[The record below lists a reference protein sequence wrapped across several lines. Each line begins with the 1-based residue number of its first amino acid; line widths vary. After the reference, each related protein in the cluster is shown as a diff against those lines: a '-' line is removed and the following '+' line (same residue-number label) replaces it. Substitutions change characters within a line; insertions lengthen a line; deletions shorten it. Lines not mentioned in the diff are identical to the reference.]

1 MFIVPLLYRFAFF
14 VYCFSVRF
22 LIFSPRLLFLSGL
35 LFFSYSVLFNFCFD
49 NALLCYHTMLPRRR
63 VGPRRFTTTAR
74 GPISSSQISPP
85 PSSSFRVRRGGSGQS
100 VVAAELL
107 FFFVLFNSST
117 KVVEA
122 LLPLTSDRLPLLS
135 FFSSWGHTSVGYL
148 IPRALVWL
156 PRLTQFVC
164 VFTTFFVRLHH
175 LLLQWFI
182 QKINAFRVNHHTRRG
197 APQPALSVSSPSR
210 LHTASADTPLTH
222 LAGEIL

>member
-1 MFIVPLLYRFAFF
+1 
-14 VYCFSVRF
+14 
-22 LIFSPRLLFLSGL
+22 
-35 LFFSYSVLFNFCFD
+35 
-49 NALLCYHTMLPRRR
+49 MLPRRR

-85 PSSSFRVRRGGSGQS
+85 PSSSSSFRVRRGGSGQS
-100 VVAAELL
+100 VTAELL
-107 FFFVLFNSST
+107 CFLFNSST

-122 LLPLTSDRLPLLS
+122 LLPLTISNRLPLLS
-135 FFSSWGHTSVGYL
+135 SFSSWGHTSVGYL

-156 PRLTQFVC
+156 LRLTQLVF
-164 VFTTFFVRLHH
+164 VFTTFFVWPLH

-197 APQPALSVSSPSR
+197 APQTALSVSSPPLR

-222 LAGEIL
+222 LAGEDLWKIAFFI